1 MVVQAQQMSEFL
13 LPMLEFA
20 PSQRATAAQ
29 ALRHPWLA
37 EVSPPPPAA
46 AAATSAQPHHQD
58 ADAPVGGSP
67 ADASA
72 ANGIRRSSR

>member
-1 MVVQAQQMSEFL
+1 MSEFL

-37 EVSPPPPAA
+37 EVSPHPQAA
-46 AAATSAQPHHQD
+46 AAAAAQPHHQD
-58 ADAPVGGSP
+58 ADAPSGASSADFP
-67 ADASA
+67 AT
-72 ANGIRRSSR
+72 NGTRHSSR